1 MRSKTPW
8 SKKTSGTLTAPYYYS
23 LDELILLLMLRFFTN
38 AFFKG
43 LFIILGMFACGNLYA
58 QTVPVGTPVIEDL
71 YRRQQLLGKLDSGVS
86 FTVRPLFPGAAFGL
100 DDVFDPDKSFAEKG
114 LVRKDVY
121 KTADGKGFLKILPV
135 SWTNQY
141 ITHNPYG
148 WNDGS
153 LIPAA
158 GYQTLFSAGVYAKYS
173 FVSIQLRPEFLFAQN
188 KAFDG
193 YTQAGNETTAW
204 KAWYVLYNQIDA
216 PERFGTTAYTRI
228 LPGQSSIR
236 LTFDPVSFGLSTENL
251 WWGPGIQNSLLMS
264 NTARGFAHLTL
275 NTTRPVNTPAGS
287 FETQVIAGK
296 LNPSGY
302 APLVPGQ
309 DGNMDNLYKPKPGDW
324 RYLSGFVFTYHPKWV
339 PGLFLGAARV
349 FQVYHN
355 DMGHKIGD
363 YIPFF
368 SSFLKDSF
376 YDPATGVNSEDAAR
390 RDQITS
396 VFARWL
402 WTGANAEIYFEYGR
416 EDHNWD
422 ARDFLLDP
430 EHSRAYTM
438 GFRKIYA
445 LNGRPDEQIQVGFET
460 TQLATPADDVVNRPA
475 GYWYANSQVRA
486 GYTNYGEII
495 GAGIGPGSGIQ
506 TLDMNWVSGLKRLG
520 LQLQRY
526 EHNADLY
533 FKEFPAGEKRR
544 HWVDYSG
551 GVSGDWDFDN
561 ILLSASLL
569 YVRQLNYEWKFR
581 NDPDVSYYNQ
591 QRFDANNIKLNVSIS
606 YRF

>member
-1 MRSKTPW
+1 MPQSFTDFLK
-8 SKKTSGTLTAPYYYS
+8 S
-23 LDELILLLMLRFFTN
+23 LLKGILF
-38 AFFKG
+38 
-43 LFIILGMFACGNLYA
+43 LFCGSLYG
-58 QTVPVGTPVIEDL
+58 QTVPVGTPVIEDM
-71 YRRQQLLGKLDSGVS
+71 YRRQQLLGKLDSSIS
-86 FTVRPLFPGAAFGL
+86 FTIRPLYPGAAFRL
-100 DDVFDPDKSFAEKG
+100 DDGFDPDKSFAERGLVKKGIYETGDGKG
-114 LVRKDVY
+114 LV
-121 KTADGKGFLKILPV
+121 KILPV
-135 SWTNQY
+135 TWVNQY
-141 ITHNPYG
+141 NTHNPYG

-173 FVSIQLRPEFLFAQN
+173 FFSIQFSPEFLFAQN

-193 YTQAGNETTAW
+193 FKQAANGSTAW
-204 KAWYVLYNQIDA
+204 KAWYGLYNQIDA
-216 PERFGTTAYTRI
+216 PERFGTSAYTKL

-236 LTFDPVSFGLSTENL
+236 ITFDPLSFGLSTENL
-251 WWGPGIQNSLLMS
+251 WWGPGVQNSLLMS

-275 NTTRPVNTPAGS
+275 NTTRPVKTPIGS

-302 APLVPGQ
+302 SPQVPGQ
-309 DGNMDNLYKPKPGDW
+309 PGNMVALYKPKPNDW

-339 PGLFLGAARV
+339 PGLFLGAERV

-355 DMGHKIGD
+355 DMGHKFGD
-363 YIPFF
+363 YLPFF
-368 SSFLKDSF
+368 TSLLRDSF
-376 YDPATGVNSEDAAR
+376 YDPNTGIVSEDVAK
-390 RDQITS
+390 RDQLAA

-402 WTGANAEIYFEYGR
+402 WTGGNAEIYFEYGR

-438 GFRKIYA
+438 GFRKIFG
-445 LNGRPDEQIQVGFET
+445 LDGRPDEQIQVGFET
-460 TQLATPADDVVNRPA
+460 TQLATPSDDVVNRKS
-475 GYWYANSQVRA
+475 GYWYAHSQVRA
-486 GYTNYGEII
+486 GYTNYGEVI
-495 GAGIGPGSGIQ
+495 GAGIGPGSGLQ
-506 TLDMNWVSGLKRLG
+506 TLSIDWISGIKRIG
-520 LQLQRY
+520 LQFQRY

-533 FKEFPAGEKRR
+533 YAAFAAGETRR

-551 GVSGDWDFDN
+551 GISGDWDFDN

-569 YVRQLNYEWKFR
+569 YVRELNYEWKFKA
-581 NDPDVSYYNQ
+581 DPDLSYYNQ
-591 QRFDANNIKLNVSIS
+591 HNFDANNIKLNIGIS